1 MSIAVQV
8 LKAGLRLYLQSQD
21 NPIPSAAPNT
31 RIHRAEMEAANQ
43 KLKESEERYRLV
55 LEGSNDGIWDWYCAT
70 DEVYCNDRLLEIIGC
85 SATTLVTPLLHRTD
99 ASGRLYRKSSSDP
112 RSPDS
117 WRKCV
122 AEFRIRHSLGNTAT
136 ALPEAKFDARDAFAD
151 VRYTQRPEEKT
162 SVQMHKSSN

>member
-1 MSIAVQV
+1 MSKLLFRCSRQ
-8 LKAGLRLYLQSQD
+8 GLATISPSQG
-21 NPIPSAAPNT
+21 NARQLIPSAAPNT
-31 RIHRAEMEAANQ
+31 SYRAEMEAATANQ

-85 SATTLVTPLLHRTD
+85 DDFSFTPCLHRTD
-99 ASGRLYRKSSSDP
+99 ASGRLTENLSSDP

-122 AEFRIRHSLGNTAT
+122 RISDSPLSGEYRYCICQRQSLR
-136 ALPEAKFDARDAFAD
+136 DARDALCGCQVYSA
-151 VRYTQRPEEKT
+151 T
-162 SVQMHKSSN
+162 